1 MNFRVLGV
9 MTLAAIALAG
19 CAKKEASPAESPITE
34 EGAFVD
40 EEAAAAADAAAEA
53 APSAAASPSAA
64 AAAIIYPFG
73 VPVAAAAEAA
83 DVYAAPAGLDLAA
96 VRTKDELTAAADS
109 AFAQADADSDGSLS
123 QTEFYALAAL
133 MTPAAPVEEVV
144 DDVYETAAPDAVDAV
159 DATLPEEPSADSSAL
174 DESYAAIAGA
184 DGQLTEDDL
193 RAALI
198 VRFDEADANLD
209 GALDESE
216 AAAFAQ
222 ARLF

>member
-53 APSAAASPSAA
+53 A
-64 AAAIIYPFG
+64 
-73 VPVAAAAEAA
+73 
-83 DVYAAPAGLDLAA
+83 DVYAAPAGFDLAA
-96 VRTKDELTAAADS
+96 VRTKDELSAAADS